1 MVVICGRGTAVA
13 QEQTEKETQTVV
25 PPNASATPASRAPRV
40 VPLKIQV
47 VLSKYQGEKK
57 VSTMPYMLSLATGQP
72 GQPANGRRD
81 PHRDVRR
88 NANAAV
94 ISFNY
99 RSVGTSIDCSAE
111 ALDGGRYSLN
121 IGLEDS
127 SVYSE
132 DQEVRGLSKAGSDQP
147 SFNTFKANETVI
159 LKDGESSQ
167 FTSCHRQDQRSGHQG
182 RCDVDRAEVGGHG
195 DSAWAHGDA
204 RMHPLRLCAYE
215 LLRLYVSSS
224 STFQYR

>member
-1 MVVICGRGTAVA
+1 MTPRTCALVLFAAMVVTCGRGTAIA
-13 QEQTEKETQTVV
+13 QEQTEKETQTIV
-25 PPNASATPASRAPRV
+25 PPKDTAPPSAR
-40 VPLKIQV
+40 VPLVVALKLQV
-47 VLSKYQGEKK
+47 VLSKYQGDKK
-57 VSTMPYMLSLATGQP
+57 VSAMPYMLSLATS
-72 GQPANGRRD
+72 
-81 PHRDVRR
+81 R
-88 NANAAV
+88 NRVSLRMGGEIPIATSVGNAPV
-94 ISFNY
+94 TSFNY

-167 FTSCHRQDQRSGHQG
+167 FTVATDKITGQVIKV
-182 RCDVDRAEVGGHG
+182 DVTLTV
-195 DSAWAHGDA
+195 
-204 RMHPLRLCAYE
+204 LK
-215 LLRLYVSSS
+215 
-224 STFQYR
+224 

>member
-1 MVVICGRGTAVA
+1 
-13 QEQTEKETQTVV
+13 
-25 PPNASATPASRAPRV
+25 
-40 VPLKIQV
+40 
-47 VLSKYQGEKK
+47 
-57 VSTMPYMLSLATGQP
+57 MLSLATS
-72 GQPANGRRD
+72 
-81 PHRDVRR
+81 R
-88 NANAAV
+88 NRVSLRMGGEIPIATSVGNAPV
-94 ISFNY
+94 TSFNY

-167 FTSCHRQDQRSGHQG
+167 FTVATDKITGQVIKV
-182 RCDVDRAEVGGHG
+182 DVTLTV
-195 DSAWAHGDA
+195 
-204 RMHPLRLCAYE
+204 LK
-215 LLRLYVSSS
+215 
-224 STFQYR
+224 